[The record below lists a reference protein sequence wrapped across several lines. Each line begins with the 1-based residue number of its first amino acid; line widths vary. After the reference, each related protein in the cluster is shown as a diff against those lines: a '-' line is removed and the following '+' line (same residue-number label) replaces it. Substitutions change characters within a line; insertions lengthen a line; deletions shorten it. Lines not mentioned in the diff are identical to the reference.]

1 MIQRLLMEGLMVEF
15 CDAAKGWG
23 DPFGTFDIVNDKL
36 VATRRG
42 VSIIDDGSYGDDD
55 ISYRQARHFARITA
69 NRLSEWPNL
78 LTRQ

>member
-1 MIQRLLMEGLMVEF
+1 MEGLMVEF

-36 VATRRG
+36 VATRRN
-42 VSIIDDGSYGDDD
+42 VSIIDDGLFCDDEAC
-55 ISYRQARHFARITA
+55 YTQAKNFARITVS
-69 NRLSEWPNL
+69 RLSEWPNL